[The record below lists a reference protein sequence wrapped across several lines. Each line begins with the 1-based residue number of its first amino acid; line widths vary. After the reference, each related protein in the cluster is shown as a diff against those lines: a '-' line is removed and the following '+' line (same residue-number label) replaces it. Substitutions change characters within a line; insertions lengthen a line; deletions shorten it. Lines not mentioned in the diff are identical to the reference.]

1 MDDYALHRYTDT
13 ECEAT
18 FADLFPQGL
27 AGQDVLDELAPEG
40 WEKSPLVVTF
50 HPSLEQVYQESV
62 QFHHNSQSWP
72 WRDKDRPP
80 DPEPTREDVA
90 RTYQEALI
98 ETEREVREL
107 VGKCLWDIFSDNH
120 DVLGPD
126 GRVVDIGSF
135 RGAGGF
141 IADCINCQIGG
152 REYDYIDFYMGTIW
166 LARRADLTPVYRMI
180 FRRLK
185 AYGYDW
191 TYHFPKLEL
200 VDLRPLRDALRE
212 PEGEEWNQ
220 EASVQEE
227 DEEHDRSLHELR
239 ESLDTAHREAIAAAR
254 QQQPPAIV
262 QAYES
267 VYGHFP
273 EGWPPVEWC

>member
-18 FADLFPQGL
+18 FADLFPQGF

-107 VGKCLWDIFSDNH
+107 VGRCLWDVFSDNH
-120 DVLGPD
+120 DVVAADRRLLD
-126 GRVVDIGSF
+126 LGSF
-135 RGAGGF
+135 RASGAF
-141 IADCINCQIGG
+141 LADLLN
-152 REYDYIDFYMGTIW
+152 RETASNDYDYMDFYMGTIW
-166 LARRADLTPVYRMI
+166 VSRRADLGPVYRMI
-180 FRRLK
+180 FRRLRTH
-185 AYGYDW
+185 GFDW
-191 TYHFPKLEL
+191 
-200 VDLRPLRDALRE
+200 
-212 PEGEEWNQ
+212 
-220 EASVQEE
+220 
-227 DEEHDRSLHELR
+227 
-239 ESLDTAHREAIAAAR
+239 
-254 QQQPPAIV
+254 
-262 QAYES
+262 
-267 VYGHFP
+267 
-273 EGWPPVEWC
+273 

>member
-18 FADLFPQGL
+18 FADLFPQGF
-27 AGQDVLDELAPEG
+27 AGQDVLDEL
-40 WEKSPLVVTF
+40 
-50 HPSLEQVYQESV
+50 
-62 QFHHNSQSWP
+62 
-72 WRDKDRPP
+72 
-80 DPEPTREDVA
+80 
-90 RTYQEALI
+90 
-98 ETEREVREL
+98 
-107 VGKCLWDIFSDNH
+107 
-120 DVLGPD
+120 GPD
-126 GRVVDIGSF
+126 GLVVDIGSF

-152 REYDYIDFYMGTIW
+152 RGYDYIDFYMGTIW

-239 ESLDTAHREAIAAAR
+239 ESLDTTHRER
-254 QQQPPAIV
+254 RVGKECRSRWSP
-262 QAYES
+262 Y
-267 VYGHFP
+267 H
-273 EGWPPVEWC
+273 

>member
-1 MDDYALHRYTDT
+1 MDDYAVHRYTDT

-18 FADLFPQGL
+18 FAELFPQGF

-40 WEKSPLVVTF
+40 WEKSPLVATF

-62 QFHHNSQSWP
+62 QFHRNSQSWP

-90 RTYQEALI
+90 RTYQAAPI
-98 ETEREVREL
+98 ETEHEVREL

-126 GRVVDIGSF
+126 RRVVDIGSF

-141 IADCINCQIGG
+141 IADCINRQSGG

-166 LARRADLTPVYRMI
+166 LAQRADLTPVYRMI

-185 AYGYDW
+185 ARGCDW

-212 PEGEEWNQ
+212 QKDDAWHQ

-227 DEEHDRSLHELR
+227 DE
-239 ESLDTAHREAIAAAR
+239 
-254 QQQPPAIV
+254 
-262 QAYES
+262 
-267 VYGHFP
+267 
-273 EGWPPVEWC
+273 

>member
-18 FADLFPQGL
+18 FAHLFPQGF
-27 AGQDVLDELAPEG
+27 AGQDVLDDLAPEG
-40 WEKSPLVVTF
+40 WEISPLVATF

-62 QFHHNSQSWP
+62 RFHRNSQSWP

-90 RTYQEALI
+90 RTYQETPI
-98 ETEREVREL
+98 ETAREVREL
-107 VGKCLWDIFSDNH
+107 VGKCLWDVFSDNH

-141 IADCINCQIGG
+141 IADCINTQIGR

-166 LARRADLTPVYRMI
+166 LAQRADLTPVYRMI
-180 FRRLK
+180 FRRLQ
-185 AYGYDW
+185 AHSYDW
-191 TYHFPKLEL
+191 TYHFPKLGL

-212 PEGEEWNQ
+212 QEGEEWDQ
-220 EASVQEE
+220 EASVPEE
-227 DEEHDRSLHELR
+227 DEEHERSLHELR
-239 ESLDTAHREAIAAAR
+239 ESLDTAHREAVAAAR
-254 QQQPPAIV
+254 DQPPPATV

-273 EGWPPVEWC
+273 AGWPPVEWC